1 MSNAEL
7 NVLNDISHS
16 LKKIAAIM
24 DREFLC
30 PPPQPARHPDEAAYL
45 ADELHAAMK
54 QQNVPAND
62 NVKCDVVPGDRCMPS
77 VKTRVGEAILAH
89 AARTNHPV
97 SPSELGGQ
105 AIAALITNMTPAMS
119 SSAWDMWCGGFSN
132 GPVAVPLAF
141 RAALRAFLEKAM
153 EG

>member
-16 LKKIAAIM
+16 LKKIAAII
-24 DREFLC
+24 DRESLC

-45 ADELHAAMK
+45 ADEIHAAMK

-62 NVKCDVVPGDRCMPS
+62 NVKCDVVPGDRCVPS
-77 VKTRVGEAILAH
+77 VKTRVGEAILAY
-89 AARTNHPV
+89 AARTDHPT

-105 AIAALITNMTPAMS
+105 AIAALITHMTPAMCNA
-119 SSAWDMWCGGFSN
+119 AWAKWCAGSPPDSGQ
-132 GPVAVPLAF
+132 APLAF